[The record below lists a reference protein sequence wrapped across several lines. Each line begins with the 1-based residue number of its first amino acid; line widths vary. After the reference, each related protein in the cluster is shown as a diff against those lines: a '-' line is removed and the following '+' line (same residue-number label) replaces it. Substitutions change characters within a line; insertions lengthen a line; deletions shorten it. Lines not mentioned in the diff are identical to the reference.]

1 MPKID
6 YCVEAKKVKVEV
18 VNPKAQK
25 KPSKIWPILARIK
38 LGIAIIVDIIDFLI
52 GWIPLI
58 NVAWDIV
65 TFLVLL
71 LILKNKKLALL
82 PLIEVPLILPP
93 FSIIGMFIPIAT
105 ITVLID
111 NGIGELRIHRF

>member
-1 MPKID
+1 M
-6 YCVEAKKVKVEV
+6 EAKKVKVEV
-18 VNPKAQK
+18 VDKNKRKARNR
-25 KPSKIWPILARIK
+25 IWTVFARIK
-38 LGIAIIVDIIDFLI
+38 LGIAIVLDIIDFLI
-52 GWIPLI
+52 GWIPVI
-58 NVAWDIV
+58 NAAWDIV
-65 TFLVLL
+65 TFLIIL

-111 NGIGELRIHRF
+111 NGIGNLRIHRF

>member
-1 MPKID
+1 M
-6 YCVEAKKVKVEV
+6 EAKKVKAEV
-18 VNPKAQK
+18 VNPKSREK
-25 KPSKIWPILARIK
+25 SSKIWPVWARIK
-38 LGIAIIVDIIDFLI
+38 LGIAIVLDIIDFLI
-52 GWIPLI
+52 GLIPII
-58 NVAWDIV
+58 NAAWDIV

-82 PLIEVPLILPP
+82 PLIEMPLILPP
-93 FSIIGMFIPIAT
+93 FSIIGMLIPIAT